1 MDDEK
6 KPGVTQI
13 PLIHDLVFDPST
25 PLKSPGKQPKIS
37 QSSSKRTGRYP
48 PGYDPD
54 TVDLFKDIVGPVYFL
69 NENDWDTQKPNIV
82 DAAVNPTTELDE
94 NLRTEL
100 SDELNTILKHLK
112 DHTET

>member
-6 KPGVTQI
+6 KLGVTQI
-13 PLIHDLVFDPST
+13 PLIQGLAFDPST
-25 PLKSPGKQPKIS
+25 TLKPPGKRTKIS

-54 TVDLFKDIVGPVYFL
+54 TVDLFKDIVGPVYSL
-69 NENDWDTQKPNIV
+69 NENDRDTQKPNIV
-82 DAAVNPTTELDE
+82 DAAVNPKTELDE

>member
-13 PLIHDLVFDPST
+13 PLIQDLAFDPST
-25 PLKSPGKQPKIS
+25 PLKPPGKRPKIS
-37 QSSSKRTGRYP
+37 QSSSKKTGRYP

-69 NENDWDTQKPNIV
+69 NENDWDTQKLNTV
-82 DAAVNPTTELDE
+82 EAAVNPTTELDE

>member
-1 MDDEK
+1 M
-6 KPGVTQI
+6 
-13 PLIHDLVFDPST
+13 
-25 PLKSPGKQPKIS
+25 
-37 QSSSKRTGRYP
+37 GRYP
-48 PGYDPD
+48 PRYDPD

-69 NENDWDTQKPNIV
+69 NANDWDTQKPNIV
-82 DAAVNPTTELDE
+82 EAAVNPTTELDE

>member
-1 MDDEK
+1 MDHEK

-13 PLIHDLVFDPST
+13 SLIQDLALDPST
-25 PLKSPGKQPKIS
+25 PLKPPGKRPKIF
-37 QSSSKRTGRYP
+37 QSSSKKTGRYP

-82 DAAVNPTTELDE
+82 EAAINPTTELDE
-94 NLRTEL
+94 KLRTEL
-100 SDELNTILKHLK
+100 SDELNTILRHLE

>member
-25 PLKSPGKQPKIS
+25 PLKPPGKRPKIS

-54 TVDLFKDIVGPVYFL
+54 TVDLFKDIVDPVYFL
-69 NENDWDTQKPNIV
+69 NENDRDTQKPDIV
-82 DAAVNPTTELDE
+82 EQAVNPTT
-94 NLRTEL
+94 NLTRTLEQ
-100 SDELNTILKHLK
+100 SSVMS
-112 DHTET
+112 